1 MVIMGSPYPPYI
13 LRNPVIIVS
22 TNKVAVAGGGVVVN
36 FRIIWTKIH
45 EILVTMKPLLAIW
58 TELVV
63 WVQQYEWK

>member
-36 FRIIWTKIH
+36 FRIVWTKN
-45 EILVTMKPLLAIW
+45 P
-58 TELVV
+58 
-63 WVQQYEWK
+63 